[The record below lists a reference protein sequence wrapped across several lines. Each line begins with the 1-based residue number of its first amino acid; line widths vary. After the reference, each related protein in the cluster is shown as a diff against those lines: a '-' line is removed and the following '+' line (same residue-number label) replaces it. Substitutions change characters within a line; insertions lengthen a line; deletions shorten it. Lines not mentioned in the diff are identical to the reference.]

1 MFRRLFAAIALV
13 ACSGLYVFAAP
24 ERATFILTD
33 GERKS
38 GSVAYHGDQHENL
51 INGYL
56 NLAVDGGKDMT
67 FPISQVVVIDFVGGM
82 PPTSELA
89 RLGTR
94 NMLVLRD
101 GTTQDGRFVNM
112 TGGDTLFWENS
123 AGQQQRY
130 AIQAIA
136 RVYLNAQS
144 ARTVFNYTPPAATPT
159 PSASNGVSVRVD
171 AQQQWVDSGLTV
183 RQGDLVTFRASG
195 QIQTAPGETVT
206 PDGDGRGP
214 SDTSRRSLPRGRAT
228 LRGYPAPDV
237 AVGALLG
244 KVGDGAPFGI
254 GTQTQP
260 LTMTTSGRLML
271 GVNDT
276 DFGDNS
282 GAFTV
287 VVSTPNSTGSDGS
300 QSSGSRGVRRR
311 R

>member
-1 MFRRLFAAIALV
+1 
-13 ACSGLYVFAAP
+13 
-24 ERATFILTD
+24 
-33 GERKS
+33 
-38 GSVAYHGDQHENL
+38 
-51 INGYL
+51 
-56 NLAVDGGKDMT
+56 
-67 FPISQVVVIDFVGGM
+67 
-82 PPTSELA
+82 
-89 RLGTR
+89 
-94 NMLVLRD
+94 MLVLRD

-144 ARTVFNYTPPAATPT
+144 ARTVFNYTPPASTPA
-159 PSASNGVSVRVD
+159 PSSPDGVSVRVD

-183 RQGDLVTFRASG
+183 RQGDVVTFRASG
-195 QIQTAPGETVT
+195 QIQTAPGQTVT

-214 SDTSRRSLPRGRAT
+214 SETNRRSSPRGRST
-228 LRGYPAPDV
+228 QRGYPAPDV

-244 KVGDGAPFGI
+244 KVGDGTPFGI

-260 LTMTTSGRLML
+260 MTMTASGRLML

-276 DFGDNS
+276 NFGDNS

-287 VVSTPNSTGSDGS
+287 VVTTPNDTGSNGP
-300 QSSGSRGVRRR
+300 QSSNSGGARRR